1 MSKQDYYEVLGV
13 GRDASAGD
21 LKKAYRKLALKYHPD
36 KNSGNPE
43 SEKKFKEISEAYGIL
58 SDPQRK
64 SGYDQFGH
72 DAVNQGAGGPGGFS
86 GNPFSDIS
94 DISDIFDDFFGSSG
108 RGRGRGRARVNRGND
123 LRYDIEITLLESYSG
138 KKTTIPIP
146 TYITCDSCTRS
157 GDSSN
162 SGQIECNACQGRGT
176 VRAQQGFFMIEKT
189 CTRCSGS
196 GQVIENPCTNCSGSG
211 RVKKEKTLSV
221 NIPGGIDN
229 GNQIRL
235 SGQGEAGLNGGP
247 AGDLYL
253 FISVASHEIFHR
265 KGNDIH
271 CQIPITMAT
280 ACLGGSIEIPT
291 PDGKKASL
299 KIPGSTQTGDQ
310 FRLRNKGM
318 PVMNQ
323 ESFGD
328 MYAHASVET
337 PKNLTKKQKDLLK
350 EFENISDDETT
361 QPDSVTFFSKVK
373 EIFKDLKN

>member
-13 GRDASAGD
+13 SRDASASD
-21 LKKAYRKLALKYHPD
+21 LKKAYRKLALQYHPD
-36 KNSGNPE
+36 KNSGNIE
-43 SEKKFKEISEAYGIL
+43 AEKRFKTINEAYNVL
-58 SDPQRK
+58 SDPQKK
-64 SGYDQFGH
+64 SAYDQFGH
-72 DAVNQGAGGPGGFS
+72 DAVNQGAGGPEGFS
-86 GNPFSDIS
+86 GGSFSDIS
-94 DISDIFDDFFGSSG
+94 DISDIFDEFFSSSG
-108 RGRGRGRARVNRGND
+108 RRRRGTRVNRGND
-123 LRYDIEITLLESYSG
+123 LRYDIEITLSESYTG
-138 KKTTIPIP
+138 KKTTIPVP
-146 TYITCDSCTRS
+146 TYITCDSCKGS

-162 SGQIECNACQGRGT
+162 SGHIECGTCQGRGT

-196 GQVIENPCTNCSGSG
+196 GQVIENPCTDCTGSG
-211 RVKKEKTLSV
+211 RVKKEKILSV
-221 NIPGGIDN
+221 DIPKGIDD

-253 FISVASHEIFHR
+253 FVSVASHEIFHR
-265 KGNDIH
+265 KENDIH
-271 CQIPITMAT
+271 CQIIISMAT
-280 ACLGGSIEIPT
+280 ACLGGIIPIPT

-318 PVMNQ
+318 PIMNQ
-323 ESFGD
+323 ENFGD

-350 EFENISDDETT
+350 EFENISDDRTT

>member
-13 GRDASAGD
+13 SRDVSASD
-21 LKKAYRKLALKYHPD
+21 LKKAYRKLALQYHPD

-43 SEKKFKEISEAYGIL
+43 AEKKFKEISEAYGIL

-64 SGYDQFGH
+64 SAYDQFGH
-72 DAVNQGAGGPGGFS
+72 DAVNQGAGGSGGFGGS
-86 GNPFSDIS
+86 PFSDIS
-94 DISDIFDDFFGSSG
+94 DISDIFDDFFGSSNRR
-108 RGRGRGRARVNRGND
+108 RGTRVNRGND
-123 LRYDIEITLLESYSG
+123 LRYDIEITLSDSYFG
-138 KKTTIPIP
+138 KKTTVPIP
-146 TYITCDSCTRS
+146 TYVTCDSCSGS

-162 SGQIECNACQGRGT
+162 SGQIQCDSCQGRGT

-189 CTRCSGS
+189 CTRCGGS

-211 RVKKEKTLSV
+211 RTKKEKTLSV
-221 NIPGGIDN
+221 NIPRGIDN

-247 AGDLYL
+247 SGDLYI
-253 FISVASHEIFHR
+253 FVSIDSHEIFHR
-265 KGNDIH
+265 KGSDIH

-299 KIPGSTQTGDQ
+299 KIPASTQTGDQ
-310 FRLRNKGM
+310 FRLKEKGM
-318 PVMNQ
+318 PIMNQ

-350 EFENISDDETT
+350 EFEDISDNETT

-373 EIFKDLKN
+373 DIFKDLKK